1 MSQIHTPSSLKLA
14 GALTLG
20 IVAGVAGYAA
30 LAAGQGS
37 PAAESADQRLLHELA
52 AKDEIRAQI
61 YNYARGLDRMD
72 RELATRVWHADG
84 TANYIGTY
92 EGTGAGFVDWVWP
105 RHETMTAHSHQITN
119 VLIEVDGDTA
129 VSEAY
134 VMASLRTQPAD
145 GGASTL
151 LVRSRYADTWSQRDG
166 RWAIDHRTAI
176 TDFRTTHEAAGPVEP
191 TEGRRDRSD
200 PSYQAYPF

>member
-1 MSQIHTPSSLKLA
+1 MNGNLARGGRKLA
-14 GALTLG
+14 AAMGLGVIIGA
-20 IVAGVAGYAA
+20 AGYAV
-30 LAAGQGS
+30 LAAGEDAPGMDQ
-37 PAAESADQRLLHELA
+37 ADRRLLHELV

-105 RHETMTAHSHQITN
+105 FHEQLTAHSHQITN
-119 VLIEVDGDTA
+119 VLIEVDGGTA

-134 VMASLRTQPAD
+134 VMASLHTQSVD
-145 GGASTL
+145 GASTL
-151 LVRSRYADTWSQRDG
+151 LVRSRYADTWSKRDG
-166 RWAIDHRTAI
+166 RWAIDHRIAI
-176 TDFRTTHEAAGPVEP
+176 TDMRTTSVADDPGEP
-191 TEGRRDRSD
+191 TEGRRDRGD

>member
-1 MSQIHTPSSLKLA
+1 MDRINAPGALKLA
-14 GALTLG
+14 GVLALG
-20 IVAGVAGYAA
+20 IIVGAGGYAA
-30 LAAGQGS
+30 FAAGEGA
-37 PAAESADQRLLHELA
+37 PALGPADRRLLHELA
-52 AKDEIRAQI
+52 AKDEIREQI

-72 RELATRVWHADG
+72 RELATRVWHPYG

-134 VMASLRTQPAD
+134 VMASLHTQTVD
-145 GGASTL
+145 GATTL
-151 LVRSRYADTWSQRDG
+151 LVRSRYADTWSKRDG
-166 RWAIDHRTAI
+166 RWAIDHRLAI
-176 TDFRTTHEAAGPVEP
+176 TDFRTLSVADDPGEP
-191 TEGRRDRSD
+191 TEGRRDRRD

>member
-1 MSQIHTPSSLKLA
+1 MNANQRRGGWKLA
-14 GALTLG
+14 VALTLG
-20 IVAGVAGYAA
+20 IITGAAGYAA
-30 LAAGQGS
+30 LAAGGEAS
-37 PAAESADQRLLHELA
+37 AMDPADRRLLHELA

-72 RELATRVWHADG
+72 RELATRVWHSDG

-105 RHETMTAHSHQITN
+105 RHETMTAHSHQVTN

-134 VMASLRTQPAD
+134 VMASLHTQAAD
-145 GGASTL
+145 GASTL
-151 LVRSRYADTWSQRDG
+151 LVRSRYADTWSKRDG
-166 RWAIDHRTAI
+166 RWAIDHRIAI
-176 TDFRTTHEAAGPVEP
+176 TDMRTTSVADEPGEP
-191 TEGRRDRSD
+191 TEGRRDRGD
-200 PSYQAYPF
+200 PSYQAYPH

>member
-1 MSQIHTPSSLKLA
+1 MERRSAPGALKLA
-14 GALTLG
+14 GVLMLG
-20 IVAGVAGYAA
+20 AVAGAAGYAA
-30 LAAGQGS
+30 LAARQGA
-37 PAAESADQRLLHELA
+37 PAMDPADRQLLHELA

-84 TANYIGTY
+84 TANYIGAY

-105 RHETMTAHSHQITN
+105 FHEQLTAHSHQITN

-134 VMASLRTQPAD
+134 VMASLHARTAD
-145 GGASTL
+145 GATTP
-151 LVRSRYADTWSQRDG
+151 LVRSRYADTWSKRDG
-166 RWAIDHRTAI
+166 RWAIDHRLAI
-176 TDFRTTHEAAGPVEP
+176 TDFRTSSVADDPGEP
-191 TEGRRDRSD
+191 TEGRRDRGD
-200 PSYQAYPF
+200 PSYQAYPH

>member
-1 MSQIHTPSSLKLA
+1 MNGNQARGGLKLA
-14 GALTLG
+14 AALTLG
-20 IVAGVAGYAA
+20 IIVGAAGYAA
-30 LAAGQGS
+30 LAAGEDA
-37 PAAESADQRLLHELA
+37 PALGPADQRLLHELA
-52 AKDEIRAQI
+52 ARDEIRAQI

-105 RHETMTAHSHQITN
+105 FHEQLTAHSHQITN

-134 VMASLRTQPAD
+134 VMASLHTRTAD
-145 GGASTL
+145 GATTL

-166 RWAIDHRTAI
+166 RWAVDHRIAI
-176 TDFRTTHEAAGPVEP
+176 TDFRTLSVADDPGEP
-191 TEGRRDRSD
+191 TEGHRDRGD